1 MVTRRVRSVK
11 PIPIGNGR
19 REEESN
25 ISICMVTG
33 LDKGMINMMKKL
45 LIITVFGVMALQM
58 SAQGYVDPNRS
69 GSAGQLRAQGY
80 VGGFVDTN
88 RNKKIACTC
97 FSKCGA
103 DSICLKADSIKVCH
117 EMDSVK
123 RDSLCI
129 CRKCHPVKGMNS
141 AGVTG
146 VIVKD
151 KNGRYMADKATSH
164 KPKIV
169 LY

>member
-1 MVTRRVRSVK
+1 
-11 PIPIGNGR
+11 
-19 REEESN
+19 
-25 ISICMVTG
+25 MVTG

-45 LIITVFGVMALQM
+45 LIITVFGAMALQM
-58 SAQGYVDPNRS
+58 QVQGIVDPNRS

>member
-1 MVTRRVRSVK
+1 
-11 PIPIGNGR
+11 
-19 REEESN
+19 
-25 ISICMVTG
+25 
-33 LDKGMINMMKKL
+33 MMKKL
-45 LIITVFGVMALQM
+45 LIKTVFGAMALQM
-58 SAQGYVDPNRS
+58 QAQGIVDPNRS
-69 GSAGQLRAQGY
+69 GSAAQLRAQGY

-88 RNKKIACTC
+88 MNKKIVCTC
-97 FSKCGA
+97 ISKCGA

-117 EMDSVK
+117 EKDSVK

-129 CRKCHPVKGMNS
+129 CRKSRPVKGMNS

-151 KNGRYMADKATSH
+151 KNGRYRADKATPH
-164 KPKIV
+164 NPLI